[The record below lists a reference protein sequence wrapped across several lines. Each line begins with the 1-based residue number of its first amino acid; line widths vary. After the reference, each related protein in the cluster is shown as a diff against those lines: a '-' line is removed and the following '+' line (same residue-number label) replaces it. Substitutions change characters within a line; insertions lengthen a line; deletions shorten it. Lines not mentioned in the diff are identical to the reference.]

1 MQAITENP
9 WASLATGLAIAVLA
23 LVLWLTTAG
32 ADALALIGFL
42 VRFLHIFAAAVWLG
56 LIVFVNFVQLIAFAG
71 ASEGQRA
78 FMAQAVIPQVAN
90 WMRHASTTVV
100 ASGVLLLFTAG
111 YLLGALTYGAAV
123 YVSPMRE
130 GLLWLAVLA
139 ALAMWTMLHMYIW
152 PAMQVAL
159 GLRAG
164 DAEAKQRAAA
174 RVRLLARLNLIL
186 AVPVLFAMVA
196 AAHL

>member
-1 MQAITENP
+1 VIIESP
-9 WASLATGLAIAVLA
+9 WASLAVGIAVAVLA
-23 LVLWLTTAG
+23 LLLWVVTAG
-32 ADALALIGFL
+32 ADALALL
-42 VRFLHIFAAAVWLG
+42 ALLLRFLHIFAAAVWLG
-56 LIVFVNFVQLIAFAG
+56 LIVFVNFVQLAAIGG

-78 FMAQAVIPQVAN
+78 FLAQAVIPQVAT

-111 YLLGALTYGAAV
+111 YLLATVAYGTAV
-123 YVSPMRE
+123 YVGPVRE
-130 GLLWLAVLA
+130 GLLWAAVVA

-159 GLRAG
+159 GLRQG
-164 DAEAKQRAAA
+164 DAEAKQKAEA
-174 RVRLLARLNLIL
+174 RVRLLARLNLML
-186 AVPVLFAMVA
+186 AVPVLFVMVA